1 MVVEQR
7 VSAIA
12 ERFALP
18 PGALGLH
25 WYEWDTLGYAEGS
38 NYTKCETEIT
48 CECCPAPVTRTPLCA
63 LRGPRLSRSR

>member
-48 CECCPAPVTRTPLCA
+48 CESAALRRLCA
-63 LRGPRLSRSR
+63 RPYARCASSA

>member
-48 CECCPAPVTRTPLCA
+48 CECCPAPWHAHA
-63 LRGPRLSRSR
+63 LMRVARSSA